1 MQKKSSERNR
11 MMKILYVT
19 TIGSTM
25 NFFKSYIK
33 LLLEKGYQVDIA
45 TNEENSKIAECY
57 YEWGCKI
64 YQISSSRSPLNIG
77 NVKAIKQIKDLVENK
92 KYDIVHCHT
101 PIAAMCTRIACCKA
115 RKNGTKVFYTA
126 HGFHFYKGAPLKN
139 WILYYPIEKVCAHF
153 TDVLITINQE
163 DFILAKKKMKAKK
176 VELVNGVGIDIDK
189 FEKID
194 IDRMMLRQEY
204 GISNTD
210 ILLLSIGELNENKNH
225 ETVIRAIADM
235 DIHYMIVGKGKL
247 QEHLQSVIDELG
259 ISNKVILL
267 GYRNDIAEL
276 CQMADVFVFPSY
288 REGLP
293 VSIMEAMAS
302 ALPVVCSEIRG
313 NIDLVDENGGVWFN
327 PYSVE
332 ECRKAILSVISND
345 LEKMKKY
352 NKAKIQKFSDLSI
365 NSHMLK
371 IYTTN

>member
-1 MQKKSSERNR
+1 
-11 MMKILYVT
+11 MKILYVT

-25 NFFKSYIK
+25 DFFKSYIK
-33 LLLEKGYQVDIA
+33 LLLKKGYQVDIA
-45 TNEENSKIAECY
+45 TNEENSKISECY
-57 YEWGCKI
+57 YEWGCEI

-77 NVKAIKQIKDLVENK
+77 NVKAIKQIKALVENK

-101 PIAAMCTRIACCKA
+101 PIAAMCTRIACCKV

-176 VELVNGVGIDIDK
+176 VELINGVGIDIDK
-189 FEKID
+189 FGKID
-194 IDRMMLRQEY
+194 IDRMTFRQEY
-204 GISNTD
+204 GISDTD

-235 DIHYMIVGKGKL
+235 DIHYMIVGRGKL

-259 ISNKVILL
+259 ISNKVRLL

-276 CQMADVFVFPSY
+276 CQMADIFVFPSY

-313 NIDLVDENGGVWFN
+313 NIDLVDENGGVWFD

-332 ECRKAILSVISND
+332 ECRKAISSVICSD
-345 LEKMKKY
+345 MEKMKKY
-352 NKAKIQKFSDLSI
+352 NKAKIQKFSDLAI

-371 IYTTN
+371 IYMTN